1 MMKLSR
7 LFVLLVVVMFMFVGC
22 AKEPTQE
29 ISDAKAALEAAV
41 QEGAKT
47 YMPTEI
53 EDLDNQLAAAVEAAN
68 NKTGKLFA
76 SNSEAKE
83 KLLKIKAD
91 LETLKATIPAKK
103 EEAKNNAITAQ
114 NEVKTALEE
123 AKTLLAN
130 APTGKGTQADIAA
143 FNADIKALEDS
154 MPELQKC
161 IDGEDYFGASEK
173 AKTIK
178 EKSVSISDQIKQA
191 IEKVAASKAK
201 KPHK

>member
-7 LFVLLVVVMFMFVGC
+7 LFVLVVVVMFMFVGC

-29 ISDAKAALEAAV
+29 ISDAKAALEAAI
-41 QEGAKT
+41 QEGGKT
-47 YMPTEI
+47 YTPTEI
-53 EDLDNQLAAAVEAAN
+53 EDLNNQLTAAMEEAK

-91 LETLKATIPAKK
+91 LETLKAGIPAKK

-130 APTGKGTQADIAA
+130 APKGKGTQADIAA
-143 FNADIKALEDS
+143 FTADLKALEDS
-154 MPELQKC
+154 LPELQQA

-178 EKSVSISDQIKQA
+178 EKSMSISDQIKQA
-191 IEKVAASKAK
+191 IEKVAALK
-201 KPHK
+201 KKGK

>member
-1 MMKLSR
+1 MTTFNR
-7 LFVLLVVVMFMFVGC
+7 LFVLLVIVMFMFVGC
-22 AKEPTQE
+22 AKAPTQE
-29 ISDAKAALEAAV
+29 ISDANAALEAAV

-47 YMPTEI
+47 YTPTEI
-53 EDLDNQLAAAVEAAN
+53 EDLNTRLTAAVEQAN

-91 LETLKATIPAKK
+91 IEALKAGIPAKK
-103 EEAKNNAITAQ
+103 EEAKNNAIMAQ
-114 NEVKTALEE
+114 NEVKTSLDET
-123 AKTLLAN
+123 KTLLAN

-154 MPELQKC
+154 MPELQTA

-178 EKSVSISDQIKQA
+178 EKSMGISDQIKQA
-191 IEKVAASKAK
+191 IEKVAAQKTK
-201 KPHK
+201 KK

>member
-1 MMKLSR
+1 MMKFSR
-7 LFVLLVVVMFMFVGC
+7 LFVLMVVVMFMLVGC

-29 ISDAKAALEAAV
+29 INDAKAALEAAV
-41 QEGAKT
+41 TEGAKT
-47 YMPTEI
+47 YTPTEI
-53 EDLDNQLAAAVEAAN
+53 EDLNNQLNAAVEEAN
-68 NKTGKLFA
+68 SKTGKLFA

-91 LETLKATIPAKK
+91 IETLKAGIPAKK

-114 NEVKTALEE
+114 NEVLASLEE
-123 AKTLLAN
+123 AKTLLAS

-154 MPELQKC
+154 LPELQKA

-178 EKSVSISDQIKQA
+178 EKSVGISDQVKLA
-191 IEKVAASKAK
+191 IEKVAAQKTK
-201 KPHK
+201 KK

>member
-7 LFVLLVVVMFMFVGC
+7 LFVLVVVVMFMFVGC

-29 ISDAKAALEAAV
+29 ISDAKAALEAAI
-41 QEGAKT
+41 QEGGKT
-47 YMPTEI
+47 YTPTEI
-53 EDLDNQLAAAVEAAN
+53 EDMNNQLTAAMEEAK

-91 LETLKATIPAKK
+91 LETLKAGIPAKK

-130 APTGKGTQADIAA
+130 APKGKGTQADIAA
-143 FNADIKALEDS
+143 FTADLKALEDS
-154 MPELQKC
+154 LPELQQA

-178 EKSVSISDQIKQA
+178 EKSMSISDQIKQA
-191 IEKVAASKAK
+191 IEKVAALK
-201 KPHK
+201 KKGK

>member
-1 MMKLSR
+1 MIKLSR

-29 ISDAKAALEAAV
+29 ISDAKAALEAAI
-41 QEGAKT
+41 QEGGKT
-47 YMPTEI
+47 YTAAEI
-53 EDLDNQLAAAVEAAN
+53 EDLNNQINAAVDEAK

-76 SNSEAKE
+76 SNSAAIE
-83 KLLKIKAD
+83 KLVKIKTD
-91 LETLKATIPAKK
+91 LEALRTVIPAKK
-103 EEAKNNAITAQ
+103 EEAKNIAITAQ

-143 FNADIKALEDS
+143 FTADLKALEDS
-154 MPELQKC
+154 LPELQQA

-178 EKSVSISDQIKQA
+178 EKSMSISDQIKQA
-191 IEKVAASKAK
+191 IEKVAAQK
-201 KPHK
+201 KKR

>member
-1 MMKLSR
+1 
-7 LFVLLVVVMFMFVGC
+7 V
-22 AKEPTQE
+22 PTQE

-154 MPELQKC
+154 VPELQKA

-178 EKSVSISDQIKQA
+178 EKSMGISDQIKQA
-191 IEKVAASKAK
+191 IEKVAAQKTK
-201 KPHK
+201 KK